1 MKKIAAIS
9 FMLAASFSFAVA
21 ATLVKG
27 LGEYIFG
34 DGVNPFQIAYARFFF
49 AFIFLTSIFIFTK
62 KKIKSLNKRLHFIR
76 SLFGWLGVSI

>member
-1 MKKIAAIS
+1 MKKIVAIS

-34 DGVNPFQIAYARFFF
+34 NGVNPFQIAYARFFF
-49 AFIFLTSIFIFTK
+49 AFIFLTSIFILLIK
-62 KKIKSLNKRLHFIR
+62 KLNL
-76 SLFGWLGVSI
+76 

>member
-34 DGVNPFQIAYARFFF
+34 DGVNPFQIAYAGFFF
-49 AFIFLTSIFIFTK
+49 AFIFLT
-62 KKIKSLNKRLHFIR
+62 
-76 SLFGWLGVSI
+76 